1 MPSFQKLLANLALIL
16 LLPLTDNTL
25 AAEPLPT
32 PTSPPLL
39 TVSGDILVTNVGD
52 TAQFDLEMLL
62 LMRQV
67 EFTTTT
73 IWTDGTKTFTGF
85 PLAVLLERL
94 GVTSG
99 SLNATAINDY
109 SVSIPVTAI
118 DENAPII
125 AYSMDGKFMSRR
137 DKGPLWIIYPYDSN
151 TRYRTETVYSRSI
164 WQLDRIE
171 VVQ

>member
-1 MPSFQKLLANLALIL
+1 MPPFQKLLASLIAIL
-16 LLPLTDNTL
+16 LLPLMSGAL
-25 AAEPLPT
+25 AAETLPA
-32 PTSPPLL
+32 PSSPPLL

-85 PLAVLLERL
+85 PLVALLERL

-109 SVSIPVTAI
+109 SVRIPVAGI
-118 DENAPII
+118 DQNAPII

-137 DKGPLWIIYPYDSN
+137 DKGPLWIVFPYDSN
-151 TRYRTETVYSRSI
+151 AEYRSETVYSQSI